1 MAAENKELRNYITSV
16 KQLFQQYQKQQQAQF
31 LENQKNYYN
40 KRPSKNIKKLFMK
53 NSLLV
58 NQS

>member
-31 LENQKNYYN
+31 LENQKTTT
-40 KRPSKNIKKLFMK
+40 IKGLQKI
-53 NSLLV
+53 
-58 NQS
+58 